1 MSTLKTMYSAQVNSP
16 ITTLTG
22 ALTASQTSIS
32 VADASILPSA
42 PNLLVIGGDTV
53 YAETIL
59 MTVKNISTNKLTVI
73 RAVEGN
79 ASSWPAGSIIGRFF
93 TALDYNNVLDNI
105 NTLNVDKIGLLSSA
119 VEGNF
124 PAFDAS
130 GDIEDSGYSPDSF
143 AAINHNH
150 TGVYEPSGTVNNHN
164 SSNTAHSS
172 LFANKAGKSTQR
184 SVTIS
189 ASSWNTSGTY
199 PTYTLSVTGLTASQV
214 VELIPAMTISKTALD
229 AYQNANIICI
239 AQASGSLTLTAYGD
253 VPTANIPLILI
264 LRGDL

>member
-1 MSTLKTMYSAQVNSP
+1 MYSAQANSP
-16 ITTLTG
+16 ITTITG

-32 VADASILPSA
+32 VADASILPSP

-53 YAETIL
+53 NAETVL
-59 MTVKNISTNKLTVI
+59 MTAKNVSTNLLTVV

-93 TALDYNNVLDNI
+93 TALDFNNVIENIDTLDA
-105 NTLNVDKIGLLSSA
+105 DKIALLSSA

-130 GDIEDSGYSPDSF
+130 GDIEDSGYSPESF
-143 AAINHNH
+143 AAADHNH
-150 TGVYEPSGTVNNHN
+150 SGVYESAGMVNSHN
-164 SSNTAHSS
+164 LANDAHSS
-172 LFANKAGKSTQR
+172 LFASKAGKSTQR
-184 SVTIS
+184 SVTLS

-214 VELIPAMTISKTALD
+214 VEIIPAMTISKTALG
-229 AYQNANIICI
+229 AYQNANIICT
-239 AQASGSLTLTAYGD
+239 AQSSGTLTLTAYGD
-253 VPTANIPLILI
+253 MPTANIPLILI